1 MTVGEMAVAQRM
13 QEYEKSKPTE
23 AEKEAAHKRIDKQ
36 LQDMGYAI
44 EGMCLNCYGAHKH
57 DKVELPD
64 SVVQQVKD
72 AAFASA
78 KDGYGWND
86 TDYLSPIVKSY
97 VKTVAVDKRL
107 ASSYSLEK
115 VWRKSGVRKWTA
127 LVGISTPRTPAGPYG
142 VSTLMSASWMIT
154 SRESM

>member
-1 MTVGEMAVAQRM
+1 MTVREMAVAQRM
-13 QEYEKSKPTE
+13 QEYEKNKPTE

-115 VWRKSGVRKWTA
+115 VWREEVDRIGWYIHSKDPSWTVWGQHFDVSI
-127 LVGISTPRTPAGPYG
+127 LDDYKQGIDVKA
-142 VSTLMSASWMIT
+142 
-154 SRESM
+154 